1 MSIAQAHD
9 GGGHVAA
16 ADQHAKAAARAFP
29 DPSKLRSRD
38 VFRLGP
44 RAWPFIR
51 PFRRHLLY
59 LMLAMIPG
67 LPGTFFGI
75 YMSQIFLDAVGDG
88 KPLTPIGSAM
98 LHLPIHASREVI
110 LWRACILIS
119 VFVLVAV
126 PYGLFLFSYAIW
138 ILQRI
143 TNQFRVDLYT
153 RLQELSLRFHSEE
166 KIGDAIFRMF
176 QDSAVIPQAINGVV
190 IQPLRRIP
198 FSVASFIALI
208 LYDYR
213 MAAVAAMLLPVHFL
227 LAAIFAGPM
236 RRAFLAEREA
246 TADATTRIEE
256 TLASIKAVKAFGRES
271 AEDRLYADD
280 NWNAF
285 LAARRAR
292 MMLVVYRVLSHLAR
306 GLAYVAAV
314 YLGAREVMR
323 GGHAGIAY
331 AAVSLGLFQGSLGA
345 FQRLA
350 GNSHA
355 LTDLWG
361 SLQDVVVAV
370 SRVFEMMAKTP
381 EERVKSG
388 TAQPPAA
395 RAALAFEHVS
405 FGYEQRATVLR
416 DVGFQAPVG
425 AVTALAGPSG
435 SGKSTLIAL
444 ILRFFDP
451 AHGRIVLDG
460 RDIREFDLGAWRA
473 TIAVALQDS
482 PLFTAT
488 LRENLAYGRADAG
501 EKQIARAIAR
511 AGLASFVRSL
521 PAGLD
526 TILGEK
532 GAKISAGQAQ
542 RIGLARAFLRGA
554 PILILDEPT
563 SALDRATEETVMRG
577 VRDWLDE
584 RPRERLCILAT
595 HRRSTAARA
604 DRVYRIA
611 AGSVVEADGGAFE
624 PLPAVEESG
633 G

>member
-1 MSIAQAHD
+1 MSSARAHASD
-9 GGGHVAA
+9 GHVAD
-16 ADQHAKAAARAFP
+16 ADRHAQAAARAFP
-29 DPSKLRSRD
+29 DPANLRSRD
-38 VFRLGP
+38 VFRLAP

-51 PFRRHLLY
+51 PFRRHLLF
-59 LMLAMIPG
+59 LLLAMIPG
-67 LPGTFFGI
+67 LPGVFFGI

-88 KPLTPIGSAM
+88 KPLTPIGAAM

-119 VFVLVAV
+119 VFVMVAV
-126 PYGLFLFSYAIW
+126 PYGLCLFSYAIW

-153 RLQELSLRFHSEE
+153 RLQGLSLRFHSEE

-176 QDSAVIPQAINGVV
+176 QDSAVIPQVINGVV
-190 IQPLRRIP
+190 IQPLRRVP
-198 FSVASFIALI
+198 FAIASFVAL
-208 LYDYR
+208 LMYDYR
-213 MAAVAAMLLPVHFL
+213 MAAVAAMLLPVHFIF
-227 LAAIFAGPM
+227 AAIFARPM

-256 TLASIKAVKAFGRES
+256 TLASIRAVKAFGHEDAES
-271 AEDRLYADD
+271 HLYADD

-285 LAARRAR
+285 LAARGAR
-292 MMLVVYRVLSHLAR
+292 MRLVAYRVLSHLAR

-314 YLGAREVMR
+314 YLGALEVMR
-323 GGHAGIAY
+323 GGHAGMAY

-355 LTDLWG
+355 LTNLWA

-370 SRVFEMMAKTP
+370 SRVFEMMAKIP
-381 EERVKSG
+381 EERVTSG
-388 TAQPPAA
+388 TAKPPAVPAAVAFEGVSFRYEERAAVLREVTFQA
-395 RAALAFEHVS
+395 RAGS
-405 FGYEQRATVLR
+405 I
-416 DVGFQAPVG
+416 
-425 AVTALAGPSG
+425 TALAGPSG

-451 AHGRIVLDG
+451 ERGRITLDG
-460 RDIREFDLGAWRA
+460 RDIREFDLSAWRA
-473 TIAVALQDS
+473 MIAVGLQDC

-488 LRENLAYGRADAG
+488 LRENLAYGRGDASD
-501 EKQIARAIAR
+501 EQIARAISR

-521 PAGLD
+521 PAGLE
-526 TILGEK
+526 TMLGEK

-542 RIGLARAFLRGA
+542 RISLARAFLRDA

-563 SALDRATEETVMRG
+563 SALDGATEELVMRG
-577 VRDWLDE
+577 VRNWLDE
-584 RPRERLCILAT
+584 RPGERICIIAT
-595 HRRSTAARA
+595 HRRSTAARG
-604 DRVYRIA
+604 DRTYRIT
-611 AGSVVEADGGAFE
+611 AGCVIEANGSELE
-624 PLPAVEESG
+624 PLPSAEASSD
-633 G
+633 